1 MIGLSTLLTV
11 YNIVA
16 HDHDHARHGLP
27 YQKIRAK
34 PYPWACSDCNLFEG
48 DCWKE
53 CKANK

>member
-27 YQKIRAK
+27 YQKIRSK
-34 PYPWACSDCNLFEG
+34 PYPWACNDCNLFEG